1 MLEAHIACTHI
12 RCYWPL
18 MSFALNADLSDGFW
32 CFVRDF
38 TDKYGA
44 IQDLAFDSDSDVV
57 HVMRGED
64 RYKYN

>member
-1 MLEAHIACTHI
+1 
-12 RCYWPL
+12 

-32 CFVRDF
+32 CFVKDF

-57 HVMRGED
+57 YVMRGED